1 MRAIKIT
8 QSFVPLK
15 FLPCDVFLHQFAP
28 QQRVSMI
35 NISKYC
41 QGSFPN
47 FASNIKRILLN

>member
-41 QGSFPN
+41 QRSFPN
-47 FASNIKRILLN
+47 FASNIKRILPI

>member
-8 QSFVPLK
+8 QSLVPLK
-15 FLPCDVFLHQFAP
+15 FFPCDVFLHEFAP

-35 NISKYC
+35 NISKYY

-47 FASNIKRILLN
+47 FASNIKRILPI